1 LVVYVTMEIKYF
13 CPHWGSKHLDFDAF
27 LTNVKNAGYD
37 GVEMSLPLDQNE
49 KNAVLDAISNHQLLF
64 IAQHWETADI
74 NFEKHKTEYRSRL
87 INLATA
93 NPLFINSQTGKDFFT
108 FEQNAELIQI
118 ASEVSQQYGIRIIHE
133 THRGKF
139 SFAAHI
145 TAEYLT
151 RIPGL
156 RLGFDMSHWC
166 NVAES
171 YLHDQQPAVNL
182 AISRADHIHARVGFP
197 EGPQIPDPRVP
208 EWQEAVDI
216 HTGWWKQIVEN
227 HRKAGW
233 PVFTISPEF
242 GPFPYMTSMPFT
254 QQPISNQWDINV
266 YMMNMLKKVFAD
278 LKT

>member
-1 LVVYVTMEIKYF
+1 MEIKYF
-13 CPHWGSKHLDFDAF
+13 CPQWGSKHLDFNSF
-27 LTNVKNAGYD
+27 LIDVKNAGYD

-49 KNAVLDAISNHQLLF
+49 KNAILEAISNHGLLF

-74 NFEKHKTEYRSRL
+74 NFEKHKTEYCSRL

-108 FEQNAELIQI
+108 FKQNAELIQI

-145 TAEYLT
+145 TTEYLT

-156 RLGFDMSHWC
+156 RLGFDLSHWC

-171 YLHDQQPAVNL
+171 FLHDQQPAVDL

-197 EGPQIPDPRVP
+197 EGPQVPDPRVP

-216 HTGWWKQIVEN
+216 HTGWWKRIVEN

-233 PVFTISPEF
+233 PVFTITPEF

-266 YMMNMLKKVFAD
+266 YMMNMLKSQFSDKQSN
-278 LKT
+278 